1 MADDDDYQDM
11 DNDDF
16 VDDNDMEDVI
26 EEEPQRPEGEEEDD
40 DNIDENFELFD
51 SGKAVPTSERVTTP
65 FMTKYERARVLG
77 TRALQIAMG
86 APVMVEL
93 EGETDPLEIARKE
106 LKQHRIP
113 IIIRRYLPDG
123 SYEDW
128 QCDQLQL
135 ADW

>member
-11 DNDDF
+11 ENDDF

-26 EEEPQRPEGEEEDD
+26 EEDPQRADNDDEDD
-40 DNIDENFELFD
+40 DNVDENFELFD
-51 SGKAVPTSERVTTP
+51 QGKAVPTSEHVTTP

-106 LKQHRIP
+106 LKQRRIP

-128 QCDQLQL
+128 PTEQLQL

>member
-16 VDDNDMEDVI
+16 VDDNEMEDVI
-26 EEEPQRPEGEEEDD
+26 EEEPQRPDNEDEDD
-40 DNIDENFELFD
+40 NGGENFEIIEQ
-51 SGKAVPTSERVTTP
+51 GKAVPASEHVTTP

-106 LKQHRIP
+106 LKQRHW
-113 IIIRRYLPDG
+113 
-123 SYEDW
+123 ST
-128 QCDQLQL
+128 DQLQL